1 LTRSTEKSAQPV
13 LLGRVSGVFG
23 VDGWVKLFSYT
34 EPREAILG
42 YRSCLLQQGD
52 TWQALIWKQGKR
64 HGKTVIARIEGIDDR
79 DSAEILVGADI
90 GIWRADLPEA
100 GDDNYYWADLEG
112 LTVINKDGDKLGVVA
127 SLLATGANDVLVVKG
142 DREILVPFVTGQY
155 VLDVDLAAGVIRVDW
170 EWE

>member
-1 LTRSTEKSAQPV
+1 MTSSTEKAAQPV

-42 YRSCLLQQGD
+42 YESCLLQQGD
-52 TWQALIWKQGKR
+52 TWQALNWKRGKR
-64 HGKTVIARIEGIDDR
+64 HGKTVIAQIEGIDDR

-90 GIWRADLPEA
+90 GIWREDLPEA
-100 GDDNYYWADLEG
+100 GSDNYYWADLEG
-112 LTVINKDGDKLGVVA
+112 LTVVNKDGDKLGVVA
-127 SLLATGANDVLVVKG
+127 GLLATGANDVLVVKG
-142 DREILVPFVTGQY
+142 DREILVPFVTGRY

-170 EWE
+170 DWE